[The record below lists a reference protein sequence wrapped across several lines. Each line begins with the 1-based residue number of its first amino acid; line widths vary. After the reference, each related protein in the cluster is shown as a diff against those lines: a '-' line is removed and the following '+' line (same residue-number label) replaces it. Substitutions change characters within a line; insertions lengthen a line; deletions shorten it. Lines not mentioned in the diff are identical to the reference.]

1 VTAFHRQLAPTVDHP
16 QLPERVR
23 IAKCASRSRAYWYTG
38 DMPNVV
44 ILAGPN
50 GAGKSTS
57 APAVVAE
64 LLAAGAFVNADV
76 IARGLS
82 GFDPDSVAFQ
92 AGRIM
97 LQRLEELAAQRADF
111 AFETTLASRS
121 FAPFVRQLRDG
132 GYRTR
137 LVYVWV
143 ESADLCIRRVH
154 ARYEAGGH
162 FVAEDIVR
170 RRYERSLLNF
180 FSLYRPLA
188 DEWQVY
194 DNSSGERPVLV
205 AEGHSTQA
213 AVIHERAVW
222 DEMMRRVGQ

>member
-1 VTAFHRQLAPTVDHP
+1 
-16 QLPERVR
+16 
-23 IAKCASRSRAYWYTG
+23 
-38 DMPNVV
+38 MPYAV

-57 APAVVAE
+57 APAVVSE
-64 LLAAGAFVNADV
+64 LMAAGAFVNADV
-76 IARGLS
+76 IARGLA

-97 LQRLEELAAQRADF
+97 LQRLEELAGHRADF
-111 AFETTLASRS
+111 AFETTLASRT
-121 FAPFVRQLRDG
+121 FAPFIRQLRSD

-143 ESADLCIRRVH
+143 ESANLCIRRVH
-154 ARYEAGGH
+154 ARRAAGGH
-162 FVAEDIVR
+162 FVDEDIVR
-170 RRYERSLLNF
+170 RRYERSLVNF
-180 FSLYRPLA
+180 FTLYRPLA

-205 AEGHSTQA
+205 AEGHNAQVIA
-213 AVIHERAVW
+213 IHERATW
-222 DEMMRRVGQ
+222 DEMTRRVGR

>member
-1 VTAFHRQLAPTVDHP
+1 VVIAEMPYTA
-16 QLPERVR
+16 
-23 IAKCASRSRAYWYTG
+23 G
-38 DMPNVV
+38 MPHVV

-57 APAVVAE
+57 APAVIDE
-64 LLAAGAFVNADV
+64 LMAAGAFVNADV

-97 LQRLEELAAQRADF
+97 LQRLEELAGQRADF
-111 AFETTLASRS
+111 AFETTLASRT
-121 FAPFVRQLRDG
+121 FAPFIRQLREV

-143 ESADLCIRRVH
+143 ESAELCIRRVH
-154 ARYEAGGH
+154 ARRAAGGH
-162 FVAEDIVR
+162 FVDEEIVR
-170 RRYERSLLNF
+170 RRYERSLANF

-194 DNSSGERPVLV
+194 DNSSGEQPVLV
-205 AEGHSTQA
+205 AEGHGTSV
-213 AVIHERAVW
+213 AVIHERATW
-222 DEMMRRVGQ
+222 DEMMRRIGR